1 MDLDLSCILEKK
13 RSVSVEV
20 IQAVTKYVWLQV
32 LRALQ
37 LKARSEDQQHG
48 HHLGAWQTCRI
59 SGPNL
64 DAQNWN
70 LQHNN
75 ICIKVW
81 GMSFFPLSRQT
92 HAYAVRGTRVHQPLR
107 SRWPILEAT
116 KYVIY
121 LVIRSR
127 TGCYMEQRPHRERAV
142 ECRKKCLTVRI
153 QVERPLRVWR
163 KIVENPHPKGK
174 LLF

>member
-1 MDLDLSCILEKK
+1 
-13 RSVSVEV
+13 
-20 IQAVTKYVWLQV
+20 
-32 LRALQ
+32 
-37 LKARSEDQQHG
+37 
-48 HHLGAWQTCRI
+48 
-59 SGPNL
+59 
-64 DAQNWN
+64 
-70 LQHNN
+70 
-75 ICIKVW
+75 
-81 GMSFFPLSRQT
+81 MSFFPLSRQT

-153 QVERPLRVWR
+153 QVERPLSVWR

-174 LLF
+174 LCSGTRHVEPVQGGTQLPVPVDSAELATLFELSRKTLPKVVAFNLLNIFDLQLT